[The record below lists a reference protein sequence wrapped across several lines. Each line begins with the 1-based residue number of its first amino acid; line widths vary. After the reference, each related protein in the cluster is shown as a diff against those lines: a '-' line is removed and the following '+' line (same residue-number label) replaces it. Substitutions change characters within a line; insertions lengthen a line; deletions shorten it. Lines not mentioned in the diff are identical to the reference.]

1 MLWRGSDVGVED
13 NETIHSP
20 TPPTCHHHFGDILLF
35 VVNFQNLDVTS
46 VISKLD
52 IFINLSNISNETI
65 HSTHLPQH
73 VGLVLVFFIKLDL
86 S

>member
-52 IFINLSNISNETI
+52 IFINLSNTSNETI
-65 HSTHLPQH
+65 QVSLHPPPTTHHLKLLG
-73 VGLVLVFFIKLDL
+73 GL
-86 S
+86 

>member
-35 VVNFQNLDVTS
+35 VVNFENLDVTS

-52 IFINLSNISNETI
+52 IFTNLGKCSKTPVTEI
-65 HSTHLPQH
+65 
-73 VGLVLVFFIKLDL
+73 FR
-86 S
+86 